1 MGAIS
6 INVNGNCWYKTHL
19 CPPPSYSSYT
29 HHPKLKLQNMYKF
42 SGKNN
47 FYVLLKCL
55 HFDLQAIF
63 LLFLRNV
70 EKVMITLQ
78 APNYADKW
86 PILICHD
93 NEVAM
98 YHMIA
103 MLILNLLGKRSLYLF
118 CVDLSWS
125 DLTVEAEIAPW
136 RFQPKPQPSLT
147 FHILLCFFSRI
158 HWSTQNDHSL
168 L

>member
-1 MGAIS
+1 
-6 INVNGNCWYKTHL
+6 
-19 CPPPSYSSYT
+19 
-29 HHPKLKLQNMYKF
+29 MYKL

-147 FHILLCFFSRI
+147 FQHNTFS
-158 HWSTQNDHSL
+158 SL
-168 L
+168 LLL